1 MFTSITVAEKIAK
14 LLLDAHAVSLNP
26 EHPYTWASGWHSP
39 IYCDNRVTLSSTEIR
54 TQIAD
59 ALVDLIKDNF
69 PQVTAVSGVATGG
82 IPQAALVADRMH
94 LPLSYIRAKAKDHGM
109 QNQIEGSIDKNA
121 KVVVIEDLISTG
133 GSSLAAARALQ
144 AAGYEVLGLVATYSH
159 GFAVAEDAFAEA
171 SIPMYTLS
179 DYDHV
184 VAEAER
190 RGFIHSNQVETLKEW
205 RKDPANWGK

>member
-59 ALVDLIKDNF
+59 ALVDLIREKF

-82 IPQAALVADRMH
+82 IPQAALVADRMR

-109 QNQIEGSIDKNA
+109 QNQIEGAIDKDA

-133 GSSLAAARALQ
+133 GSSLAAAKALQ

-159 GFAVAEDAFAEA
+159 GFVVAEDAFAEA
-171 SIPMYTLS
+171 SIPMFTLS

-190 RGFIHSNQVETLKEW
+190 RGFIHRDQVETLKEW

>member
-59 ALVDLIKDNF
+59 ALVDLIKDKF

-109 QNQIEGSIDKNA
+109 QNQIEGSIDKKA

-159 GFAVAEDAFAEA
+159 GFAVAED

-190 RGFIHSNQVETLKEW
+190 RGFIHSDQVETLKEW

>member
-1 MFTSITVAEKIAK
+1 MFTSISVAEKIAK

-59 ALVDLIKDNF
+59 ALVDLIKEKF

-94 LPLSYIRAKAKDHGM
+94 LPLSYIREIG
-109 QNQIEGSIDKNA
+109 
-121 KVVVIEDLISTG
+121 
-133 GSSLAAARALQ
+133 RA
-144 AAGYEVLGLVATYSH
+144 
-159 GFAVAEDAFAEA
+159 
-171 SIPMYTLS
+171 
-179 DYDHV
+179 HV
-184 VAEAER
+184 
-190 RGFIHSNQVETLKEW
+190 
-205 RKDPANWGK
+205 

>member
-59 ALVDLIKDNF
+59 ALVDLIEEKF

-109 QNQIEGSIDKNA
+109 QNQIEGSIDKKA

-159 GFAVAEDAFAEA
+159 GFAVAEA

-190 RGFIHSNQVETLKEW
+190 RGFIHSDQVETLKEW